1 MIFHIAVCS
10 PDPVL
15 RGRVQRHCMEYYAR
29 RADACIVEQLE
40 STAAL
45 LQQEEAGSRYE
56 LYLIELPAA
65 NPCSGLQAAAE
76 LRRRGVRAPLAFL
89 AHTTAYAYEAFRV
102 DAMQYLHIPFRPEQ
116 LTALLDRATEPEY
129 GPVIPVTTAMG
140 LRALPFADIEYLECT
155 HHVVHYHLASG
166 VDVVYP
172 PENDR
177 LYEDVAASGVLL
189 SEYPPGAEPFGWHFP
204 ARNRILSGL
213 CLATLVVEA
222 PEKSGALITAA
233 TALEQGRDVFAIP
246 GPLDAEG
253 SVGCNRLIRDG
264 AGLATESWDILREYQ
279 SRYPHKLH
287 PDGEKLPPLPKKSEI
302 FYPERSKKPKVASSG
317 LPIINVRRNAEGL
330 TDDQI
335 KVLRILDDKEPMLTD
350 DIALRANVPVRR
362 ILSAVTMLEIDGYTR
377 QEGLRKFVRTVE
389 VEDTKE

>member
-56 LYLIELPAA
+56 LYLIELPVA

-89 AHTTAYAYEAFRV
+89 AHTAAYAYEAFRV

-129 GPVIPVTTAMG
+129 GPVIPVATAMG

-155 HHVVHYHLASG
+155 HHVVHFHLLSG
-166 VDVVYP
+166 EDVVSLSLRVSFAEVAKP
-172 PENDR
+172 
-177 LYEDVAASGVLL
+177 LLEDGRFLQPHRSYVVNLAAAQLL
-189 SEYPPGAEPFGWHFP
+189 TAGE
-204 ARNRILSGL
+204 LQM
-213 CLATLVVEA
+213 C
-222 PEKSGALITAA
+222 SGARIPIPR
-233 TALEQGRDVFAIP
+233 GR
-246 GPLDAEG
+246 EG
-253 SVGCNRLIRDG
+253 AVREAFR
-264 AGLATESWDILREYQ
+264 SW
-279 SRYPHKLH
+279 
-287 PDGEKLPPLPKKSEI
+287 
-302 FYPERSKKPKVASSG
+302 
-317 LPIINVRRNAEGL
+317 
-330 TDDQI
+330 
-335 KVLRILDDKEPMLTD
+335 
-350 DIALRANVPVRR
+350 
-362 ILSAVTMLEIDGYTR
+362 IDR
-377 QEGLRKFVRTVE
+377 
-389 VEDTKE
+389 